1 MRLQILFVLLL
12 VIPLLTRLF
21 FYQDSRHIYKEGE
34 VFELTY
40 SMNHEPRK
48 NERSQYFFVD
58 SVMITFPLYPAF
70 SYGDKIHV
78 KGLVEKV
85 SGNKGDLLIVKNPEV
100 TKLENK
106 NPLFNVTKFI
116 RQRVEESV
124 TTLLPER
131 EAGLLLGII
140 LGVRDK
146 IDGEFYQKLR
156 SVGVLHVVAAS
167 GQNVS
172 IIAGILLIA
181 LQKIVKRKMAIL
193 FTMAGILFY
202 AVLSGFDPPIV
213 RASLMAIITFGAM
226 AFGRQTSGVYA
237 LMVACWGMVM
247 WDPSLLSNTS
257 FHLSVL
263 STWGILTIKPILD
276 NGISVKRLIVAR
288 DDITTTISAQIA
300 TFPIM
305 ILAFGTYSLIS
316 IPVNLLVLWTVPVL
330 MIGGGVAALLSLILP
345 QLSIPV
351 LLLTYP
357 ILAYFTFVVEL
368 FSRLDYIFT
377 FQQIPQLLIFGYYLI
392 LFGIVIGVNNRGGNK
407 S

>member
-1 MRLQILFVLLL
+1 MRLQILLVLLL
-12 VIPLLTRLF
+12 VIPLLTRIF
-21 FYQDSRHIYKEGE
+21 FYQDSRHIYEEGE
-34 VFELTY
+34 EFELTY

-172 IIAGILLIA
+172 IIAGILLIT

-202 AVLSGFDPPIV
+202 AVLSGFDPPII
-213 RASLMAIITFGAM
+213 RASFMAIITFGAM

-276 NGISVKRLIVAR
+276 NAMSVKRLIVAR
-288 DDITTTISAQIA
+288 DDVTTTISAQIA

-330 MIGGGVAALLSLILP
+330 MMGGGVAALLSLILP

>member
-1 MRLQILFVLLL
+1 M
-12 VIPLLTRLF
+12 
-21 FYQDSRHIYKEGE
+21 YKEGE
-34 VFELTY
+34 ELELTY

-48 NERSQYFFVD
+48 NERSQYIFID
-58 SVMITFPLYPAF
+58 SIMITFLLYPSF
-70 SYGDKIHV
+70 SYGEKIHV
-78 KGLVEKV
+78 KGIVEKV
-85 SGNKGDLLIVKNPEV
+85 SGSKGDFLIVKNPEV

-106 NPLFNVTKFI
+106 NPLFSVTKFI
-116 RQRVEESV
+116 RSRVEESV
-124 TTLLPER
+124 ATLLPER

-172 IIAGILLIA
+172 IIAGILLIT

-276 NGISVKRLIVAR
+276 NIILVKRLKVAR

-305 ILAFGTYSLIS
+305 VLAFGTYSLIS

-330 MIGGGVAALLSLILP
+330 MVGGGVAALLSLILP
-345 QLSIPV
+345 QLAIPV

-377 FQQIPQLLIFGYYLI
+377 FQQIPQPLIFGYYLI
-392 LFGIVIGVNNRGGNK
+392 LFGIVMGVNNRGGHK

>member
-1 MRLQILFVLLL
+1 
-12 VIPLLTRLF
+12 
-21 FYQDSRHIYKEGE
+21 
-34 VFELTY
+34 
-40 SMNHEPRK
+40 MNHEPRK